1 MRRSALAVL
10 AGLAALAAVASASSR
25 APAVAVPQAAKS
37 PAKELGPLLAVV
49 PGAHGP
55 VLGRA
60 DKRAIW
66 VARKSPKVR
75 LYNSVR
81 AWAYAPDGSAIVL
94 ATQPS
99 TTEGAST
106 LVFVEPRLLRRLA

>member
-1 MRRSALAVL
+1 MKRSALAVL
-10 AGLAALAAVASASSR
+10 VAFVTLAAVAAAASSR

-49 PGAHGP
+49 AGARGP

-66 VARKSPKVR
+66 IARRGPKLR
-75 LYNSVR
+75 IYNWVN
-81 AWAYAPDGSAIVL
+81 AWAYAPDGSALAL
-94 ATQPS
+94 ATQSP
-99 TTEGAST
+99 TTEAN
-106 LVFVEPRLLRRLA
+106 